1 MEAATL
7 VHASSVITPSHGRE
21 CTDRNFPRDSRVPVP
36 TDRNDGGRLTQMLGL
51 MPDPAVSAP
60 SGAPEAV
67 HEGEC
72 AGESTMVGFAV
83 TSGST
88 CGEAL
93 AEP

>member
-1 MEAATL
+1 
-7 VHASSVITPSHGRE
+7 
-21 CTDRNFPRDSRVPVP
+21 
-36 TDRNDGGRLTQMLGL
+36 MLGL